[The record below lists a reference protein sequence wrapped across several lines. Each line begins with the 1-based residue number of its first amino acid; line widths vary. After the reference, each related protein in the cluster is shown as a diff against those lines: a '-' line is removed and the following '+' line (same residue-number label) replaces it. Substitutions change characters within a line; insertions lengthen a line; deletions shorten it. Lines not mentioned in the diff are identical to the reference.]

1 MKKYFHIILLLSL
14 CSAVFSQD
22 IKNLDGD
29 GVLKGNSYFPLFS
42 GAKWSWTLEMD
53 GAKTD
58 FTWEIKGL
66 YSVTDVK
73 NNLEGVAAF
82 YVECKE
88 LDGSWYFIENEGFIS
103 FYEKIDTE
111 YVITKFF
118 PLNPK
123 IGDKWTSN
131 YRINTVSSVTDDF
144 VKVDIESDDLSTVG
158 YRLYRKNI
166 GLFDLYE
173 LEKTDKE
180 ELMTKWTLK
189 EYSSFDPNT
198 IPKID
203 DSSSSETAI
212 ASVENL
218 SDDSSIK
225 IDEFDENDEFY
236 SSDNS
241 EVSVVADKDPIDE
254 EAVSVEEPEVEL
266 LIETPEESYF
276 IPNLKVDKNYI
287 QIGSFAMLANAINFY
302 LDKKTGIPGFKFCI
316 FKDVDGLYKVLIETD
331 AYDSTIIDSIRKKI
345 EPKSFFKQ
353 RKVK

>member
-1 MKKYFHIILLLSL
+1 MKKIFYIILLLRL
-14 CSAVFSQD
+14 CAVVFSQD
-22 IKNLDGD
+22 IKSLDGT
-29 GVLKGNSYFPLFS
+29 GILKGNSYFPLFS

-58 FTWEIKGL
+58 FTWEIKGI
-66 YSVTDVK
+66 YSVTDEK
-73 NNLEGVAAF
+73 NNLDGVTAF
-82 YVECKE
+82 FVECKE
-88 LDGSWYFIENEGFIS
+88 LDGTWYFIETDGFIS

-111 YVITKFF
+111 YIITKFF

-144 VKVDIESDDLSTVG
+144 VKVDIETDDLSTIG

-189 EYSSFDPNT
+189 DYASFDSNT

-203 DSSSSETAI
+203 NNSVTKNIIAAVETSSDDISVKMDEFETDELDSSFIPPVKII
-212 ASVENL
+212 A
-218 SDDSSIK
+218 D
-225 IDEFDENDEFY
+225 NDTDTE
-236 SSDNS
+236 
-241 EVSVVADKDPIDE
+241 EV
-254 EAVSVEEPEVEL
+254 VSTEEPEVEL
-266 LIETPEESYF
+266 LIENPEESYF
-276 IPNLKVDKNYI
+276 IPNLDADKNYI

-302 LDKKTGIPGFKFCI
+302 LDKTGIPDFELCI
-316 FKDVDGLYKVLIETD
+316 FKDVDGLYKVLVETD
-331 AYDSTIIDSIRKKI
+331 ASNTSIIESVRSKI

-353 RKVK
+353 RKIK

>member
-1 MKKYFHIILLLSL
+1 MKRIFYIILLLGL
-14 CSAVFSQD
+14 CAIVFSQD
-22 IKNLDGD
+22 IKILDGT
-29 GVLKGNSYFPLFS
+29 GILKGNSYFPLFS
-42 GAKWSWTLEMD
+42 GAKWSWTLEMG

-66 YSVTDVK
+66 YNVTDEK
-73 NNLEGVAAF
+73 NNLNGALAF

-88 LDGSWYFIENEGFIS
+88 LDGTWYFIENDGFIS
-103 FYEKIDTE
+103 FYEKIDTD
-111 YVITKFF
+111 YILTKFF

-144 VKVDIESDDLSTVG
+144 VKVDIETDDLSTIG

-189 EYSSFDPNT
+189 DYSSFDSKT

-203 DSSSSETAI
+203 DNSLTKTII
-212 ASVENL
+212 ATVEA
-218 SDDSSIK
+218 
-225 IDEFDENDEFY
+225 
-236 SSDNS
+236 SSDNNLVKMDEFETEES
-241 EVSVVADKDPIDE
+241 DSTNISSVNIVSDTEDVV
-254 EAVSVEEPEVEL
+254 STEEPEVEL
-266 LIETPEESYF
+266 LIENPEESYF
-276 IPNLKVDKNYI
+276 IPNLNSDKNYI
-287 QIGSFAMLANAINFY
+287 QIGSFAMLSNAINFY
-302 LDKKTGIPGFKFCI
+302 LDKTGISGFKLCI
-316 FKDVDGLYKVLIETD
+316 FKDVDGLYKVLVETD
-331 AYDSTIIDSIRKKI
+331 AYDTSIIESVRNKI

-353 RKVK
+353 RKIK